1 VRVIAGAAKGRR
13 LAAPP
18 AGVRPVSDRVR
29 EGIFSSLGTRV
40 VGAAVLDL
48 YAGTGAMGIEALSRG
63 AERATFVDR
72 SPASGRTIAQNLDRT
87 GLGERARVSRRDA
100 RAFLEGNDIGGPFHL
115 AIVDPPYEVDVAQ
128 LGPVLGALATRALP
142 EDDWTVV
149 LTRRAKSSTPVIPIN
164 WFAARRL
171 DYGDSL
177 VTLFRP
183 ARRP

>member
-1 VRVIAGAAKGRR
+1 VRVIAGSAKGRR
-13 LAAPP
+13 LAAAP

-40 VGAAVLDL
+40 LGAAVLDL

-63 AERATFVDR
+63 AERAMFVDR

-87 GLGERARVSRRDA
+87 GFGERARLLRRDA
-100 RAFLEGNDIGGPFHL
+100 RSFLTGNDNGGPFDL
-115 AIVDPPYEVDVAQ
+115 AIVDPPYEVGTTE
-128 LGPVLGALATRALP
+128 LTTVLDAIATRALP
-142 EDDWTVV
+142 QDGWTVV
-149 LTRRAKSSTPVIPIN
+149 LTRGAKSSMPVIPIN
-164 WFAARRL
+164 WLAARRL

-183 ARRP
+183 ARRL

>member
-1 VRVIAGAAKGRR
+1 VRVIAGIAKGRR

-18 AGVRPVSDRVR
+18 AGVRPVSDRAR
-29 EGIFSSLGTRV
+29 EGIYSSLGPRV
-40 VGAAVLDL
+40 LGAAVLDL

-72 SPASGRTIAQNLDRT
+72 SGASGRTVADNLGRA
-87 GLGERARVSRRDA
+87 GLADRARFLRRDA
-100 RAFLEGNDIGGPFHL
+100 RAFLDGDDNFGPYDL
-115 AIVDPPYEVDVAQ
+115 VVVDPPYEADVGE
-128 LGPVLGALATRALP
+128 LGVVLGALAHRALP
-142 EDDWTVV
+142 EEGWTVV
-149 LTRRAKSSTPVIPIN
+149 LTRGSKSSTPVIPIN
-164 WFAARRL
+164 WLAARRL